1 MTGLEVQ
8 ALKEAEDARIWEEI
22 NAPDPAVGNMVEAA
36 ESMKQAEDFIS
47 KAEGYLMDAVNSLDG
62 FPMADRVESLENDLE
77 DLLYSIQVM
86 REKYER
92 GWRE

>member
-1 MTGLEVQ
+1 MTGWEVQ

-47 KAEGYLMDAVNSLDG
+47 RAEDYLMDAVNSLDG

-77 DLLYSIQVM
+77 DLRYSIKAL
-86 REKYER
+86 REKYGR